1 MKKYHQMQSKS
12 SVEKIDILKRRASR
26 IKKIRKYFEKQ
37 NVLEVDTPILSE
49 KAVSDIHIESIGATV
64 NNKQNFLHTS
74 PEFCM
79 KRILAM
85 CSADIYQICKVFR
98 DHEKGSLHSPEFTM
112 VEWYRMNFTLQDII
126 NDTCQL
132 ISLLLTNNQ
141 NKLIR
146 DVWTYQDIFIHYL
159 GIDPINDETKE
170 ITKKFKFDKSLI
182 NQFKEDKDQYLNYLF
197 ATEITNKF
205 KNNQLT
211 VVSHFPASQAAL
223 ARVTPNNDML
233 SDRFEVFFS
242 DIELANGYVELTD
255 SNELKRRIKRDQAF
269 RKKNG
274 LAIRPIDK
282 DFIQAMEDGLP
293 SCSGVALG
301 FDRLNMIAEGKS
313 TLQEIN
319 LFE

>member
-1 MKKYHQMQSKS
+1 MQSKS

-159 GIDPINDETKE
+159 GIDPINDKTKE
-170 ITKKFKFDKSLI
+170 ITKNFKFDKHFDEKSNMRLRGAPNI
-182 NQFKEDKDQYLNYLF
+182 SKKRLVFLAFLSWAWTVF
-197 ATEITNKF
+197 AFLADPETCFFLYSFSIDSKFDIRTE
-205 KNNQLT
+205 
-211 VVSHFPASQAAL
+211 S
-223 ARVTPNNDML
+223 
-233 SDRFEVFFS
+233 
-242 DIELANGYVELTD
+242 AN
-255 SNELKRRIKRDQAF
+255 
-269 RKKNG
+269 
-274 LAIRPIDK
+274 
-282 DFIQAMEDGLP
+282 
-293 SCSGVALG
+293 
-301 FDRLNMIAEGKS
+301 
-313 TLQEIN
+313 
-319 LFE
+319 

>member
-1 MKKYHQMQSKS
+1 MQSKS

-26 IKKIRKYFEKQ
+26 IKTIRKYFEKQ

-112 VEWYRMNFTLQDII
+112 VEWYRMNFTLQNII

-132 ISLLLTNNQ
+132 ISLILTNNQ

-159 GIDPINDETKE
+159 GIDPINDKTKE
-170 ITKKFKFDKSLI
+170 ITKNFKFDKI
-182 NQFKEDKDQYLNYLF
+182 WN
-197 ATEITNKF
+197 
-205 KNNQLT
+205 
-211 VVSHFPASQAAL
+211 
-223 ARVTPNNDML
+223 
-233 SDRFEVFFS
+233 
-242 DIELANGYVELTD
+242 
-255 SNELKRRIKRDQAF
+255 
-269 RKKNG
+269 
-274 LAIRPIDK
+274 
-282 DFIQAMEDGLP
+282 
-293 SCSGVALG
+293 
-301 FDRLNMIAEGKS
+301 
-313 TLQEIN
+313 
-319 LFE
+319 

>member
-1 MKKYHQMQSKS
+1 MKKYHQMQSKY

-26 IKKIRKYFEKQ
+26 IKTIRKYFEKQ

-112 VEWYRMNFTLQDII
+112 VEWYRMNFTLQNII

-132 ISLLLTNNQ
+132 ISLILTNNQ

-159 GIDPINDETKE
+159 GIDPINDKTKE
-170 ITKKFKFDKSLI
+170 ITKNFKFDKSLI
-182 NQFKEDKDQYLNYLF
+182 DQFKEDKDQYLNYLF

-223 ARVTPNNDML
+223 ARVTPSNDML

-255 SNELKRRIKRDQAF
+255 SNELKTRIKRDQAF
-269 RKKNG
+269 RERNG
-274 LAIRPIDK
+274 LAIRPIDI

-301 FDRLNMIAEGKS
+301 FDRLNMIAEGKN